1 MNIGLQCTSPKY
13 GGFNTVDPRKTPKM
27 SHHKKFFRK
36 SSLDNNTMGLTR
48 SERIQVVL
56 DCTHGS
62 GLCLTMSPQ
71 TGTGFVVS
79 KIINESVSE
88 RSGCI
93 QKGDR
98 IVSVNKLYNLDINLI
113 RQILRDAACTMQQSQ
128 VIPGTAHW
136 VELEVEFEMVSDE
149 TARGL
154 FNVKLMKASR
164 NAGLGITVNGKI

>member
-1 MNIGLQCTSPKY
+1 
-13 GGFNTVDPRKTPKM
+13 
-27 SHHKKFFRK
+27 
-36 SSLDNNTMGLTR
+36 MGLTR

-71 TGTGFVVS
+71 TGTGFVVT
-79 KIINESVSE
+79 KILNESVSE